1 MQSCTEDW
9 AENELTLDGKIS
21 TTISVTVPQL
31 PDAHPQT
38 RAMAMKPE
46 MTNLYLAVFD
56 ENGYLLEYVKADNTT
71 EMAREN
77 EVEYTFDVRLT
88 PTDFR
93 TIVHFIGNAPETVS
107 FGTETETIGRLFTEN
122 GDHAYWERVV
132 FPNGIKKDANGYLS
146 DEVTDIL
153 TDIRLVRNFAW
164 IKLTSNA
171 SNFVIDSYCVMN
183 TRTKGSVAPYN
194 TNSSEFVDFVHQQTY
209 DSLISKSYNGFI
221 PADAELNK
229 DTLDESTWFKANG
242 DTANYA
248 YYVYEREKPT
258 ADPTFILVKGTYT
271 NEVDSAIQNRY
282 YKVDLRQANGDYFPI
297 IRNFRYNITITTVKH
312 EGHET
317 ALEAVAGAGSGDVS
331 TAIETEDYTNIS
343 NNVARIFVSYTDTT
357 LVNQMNDLK
366 LRYKFMVFETEDA
379 DGNVVSSQQVLNDS
393 VTIKTDVSGTV
404 ISSYT
409 RANDDAADGWREI
422 TISTTPLETQ
432 RKSQDI
438 IIKGHV
444 TIGTGDAAKT
454 YELQRKVTINLR
466 PRYDMQL
473 VCDPTEIKKNLGEP
487 FDLIIKVPGG
497 LGSALFPLEFQLE
510 AKNQSMTPNMGDDL
524 PVVTGKSIIA
534 DNSTKTTIGFIK
546 NLEWDDYNALTN
558 VGGYK
563 SVVCHFKS
571 NKAISA
577 TRIYAQNKYFN
588 QASCNLGNY
597 DAKTFSNLTFNPAK
611 LPTSLEQSINFTF
624 TMSKLPTQ
632 GYVKV
637 GLSNLAPAE
646 DETRLI
652 NVGVEDGIAYY
663 NFNPEQTTET
673 LKLINTATGVEAKVT
688 LSAHQFE
695 DAEKSMSY
703 DPNEFRNLTF
713 NPGVIFNS
721 VNQNVAFSFNMT
733 AMPSGDVT
741 VVLTYL
747 EPAST
752 ETRLTLVK
760 DEGNVKYYTFKPTAL
775 NNTLQLQNTAS
786 GVTAKV
792 QLSAT
797 NFPNAEKTMQIR
809 NGYIIPAGNIN
820 VGNNQ
825 NISESNYWPTEFT
838 LYTQNPGK
846 KENPTG
852 YITSFTATRNGSNGS
867 DIELS
872 TEQYQAIM
880 NNGENIYVRFRT
892 GSWIS
897 GYTYYVAEVPIET
910 VMKQVY
916 TIGQDKFKK
925 Q

>member
-1 MQSCTEDW
+1 MKKILYILFCLIPLLAMQSCTEDL

-71 EMAREN
+71 VMARKN
-77 EVEYTFDVRLT
+77 ETEYLFNVSLT
-88 PTDFR
+88 PTDFC

-122 GDHAYWERVV
+122 GYEAYWERVV
-132 FPNGIKKDANGYLS
+132 FPNGIKKGTDGKLS
-146 DEVTDIL
+146 SEVTGIL
-153 TDIRLVRNFAW
+153 ADIRLVRNFAW

-194 TNSSEFVDFVHQQTY
+194 TNSSEFADFVNRQTY
-209 DSLISKSYNGFI
+209 DLISKSYNGFI

-229 DTLDESTWFKANG
+229 AIPNESLWFKANG
-242 DTANYA
+242 VDSENYA

-271 NEVDSAIQNRY
+271 PEGGSAIPNRY
-282 YKVDLRQANGDYFPI
+282 YKVDLRKANGDYFPI
-297 IRNFRYNITITTVKH
+297 IRNFRYNLTITTVKH

-317 ALEAVAGAGSGDVS
+317 AQEAVAGAGSGDVS

-357 LVNQMNDLK
+357 LVNQMSDLK

-379 DGNVVSSQQVLNDS
+379 GGNVVTPQQILNGDAN
-393 VTIKTDVSGTV
+393 VTIDTDIPGTV
-404 ISSYT
+404 ISSLS
-409 RANDDAADGWREI
+409 RAGADATDGWREI
-422 TISTTPLETQ
+422 TISTTELETQ

-466 PRYDMQL
+466 QRYDMQL
-473 VCDPTEIKKNLGEP
+473 VCDPEEIQKKVGEP
-487 FDLIIKVPGG
+487 FDVIIKVPGG

-534 DNSTKTTIGFIK
+534 GNSTKTTIGFIK

-577 TRIYAQNKYFN
+577 TDIYAQNKYFN

-597 DAKTFSNLTFNPAK
+597 DAKTFSNLTFDPAK

-632 GYVKV
+632 GYVRV

-695 DAEKSMSY
+695 DAS
-703 DPNEFRNLTF
+703 
-713 NPGVIFNS
+713 
-721 VNQNVAFSFNMT
+721 
-733 AMPSGDVT
+733 
-741 VVLTYL
+741 
-747 EPAST
+747 AS
-752 ETRLTLVK
+752 
-760 DEGNVKYYTFKPTAL
+760 
-775 NNTLQLQNTAS
+775 
-786 GVTAKV
+786 
-792 QLSAT
+792 LSS
-797 NFPNAEKTMQIR
+797 KIV
-809 NGYIIPAGNIN
+809 IPAGNIKLTHQN
-820 VGNNQ
+820 LSSNERDYEIYIKDPKTYNN
-825 NISESNYWPTEFT
+825 
-838 LYTQNPGK
+838 
-846 KENPTG
+846 
-852 YITSFTATRNGSNGS
+852 TSTNSPIASFRARRGGSNPQA
-867 DIELS
+867 IEIS
-872 TEQYQAIM
+872 AEQYQQIQD
-880 NNGENIYVRFRT
+880 GWIYIKHIRW
-892 GSWIS
+892 SS
-897 GYTYYVAEVPIET
+897 TYYARIKLEDLLRDGGAAPEFN
-910 VMKQVY
+910 Y
-916 TIGQDKFKK
+916 
-925 Q
+925 

>member
-71 EMAREN
+71 QMATKN
-77 EVEYTFDVRLT
+77 ETEYTFNVRLT

-107 FGTETETIGRLFTEN
+107 FGTETETIGRLFTEKGN
-122 GDHAYWERVV
+122 EAYWERVV
-132 FPNGIKKDANGYLS
+132 FPNGIKKGTDGKLS
-146 DEVTDIL
+146 SEVTGIL
-153 TDIRLVRNFAW
+153 ADIRLVRNFAW

-194 TNSSEFVDFVHQQTY
+194 TNSSEFAEFANQQTY
-209 DSLISKSYNGFI
+209 TDLINERYNGFI

-229 DTLDESTWFKANG
+229 AIPNESAWFKANG
-242 DTANYA
+242 DFDNYA

-271 NEVDSAIQNRY
+271 PEGGSASQNGY

-312 EGHET
+312 EGHAT

-393 VTIKTDVSGTV
+393 VTIKTDDPGTV

-409 RANDDAADGWREI
+409 IANDDAADGWREI
-422 TISTTPLETQ
+422 TISTTELELGAS

-438 IIKGHV
+438 IIKGKV
-444 TIGTGDAAKT
+444 TIGNGNAAKT

-466 PRYDMQL
+466 QRYDMQL
-473 VCDPTEIKKNLGEP
+473 VCDPGEIQKKVGEP
-487 FDLIIKVPGG
+487 FDVIIKVPGG

-510 AKNQSMTPNMGDDL
+510 AANQSMTPDKGDDL

-546 NLEWDDYNALTN
+546 HLEWDDYNALTN

-577 TRIYAQNKYFN
+577 TDIYAQNKYFN
-588 QASCNLGNY
+588 QASTELKNY
-597 DAKTFSNLTFNPAK
+597 TASTFTNLTFNPAT
-611 LPTSLEQSINFTF
+611 LPQTADAKMTFTF
-624 TMSKLPTQ
+624 TMSRIPEQ
-632 GYVKV
+632 GYVTV
-637 GLSNLAPAE
+637 ALSGLEPAN
-646 DETRLI
+646 DETPLTY
-652 NVGVEDGIAYY
+652 VGVVDGKAGYS
-663 NFNPEQTTET
+663 FNPSDLTET
-673 LKLINTATGVEAKVT
+673 LELKTTDANLTSVEVA
-688 LSAHQFE
+688 LSAYHFE
-695 DAEKSMSY
+695 DAS
-703 DPNEFRNLTF
+703 
-713 NPGVIFNS
+713 
-721 VNQNVAFSFNMT
+721 
-733 AMPSGDVT
+733 
-741 VVLTYL
+741 
-747 EPAST
+747 AS
-752 ETRLTLVK
+752 L
-760 DEGNVKYYTFKPTAL
+760 
-775 NNTLQLQNTAS
+775 AS
-786 GVTAKV
+786 KIV
-792 QLSAT
+792 
-797 NFPNAEKTMQIR
+797 
-809 NGYIIPAGNIN
+809 IPAGKIK
-820 VGNNQ
+820 VSNNWIQ
-825 NISESNYWPTEFT
+825 NNTEFT
-838 LYTQNPGK
+838 IYSS
-846 KENPTG
+846 NPTNSNAKVIG
-852 YITSFTATRNGSNGS
+852 SFKANNNGTNQEP
-867 DIELS
+867 IELNL
-872 TEQYQAIM
+872 TADEYQTMI
-880 NNGENIYVRFRT
+880 NNNTTIYVTFKYSYWTLT
-892 GSWIS
+892 GTVKFNSLISEDGTTINNFSW
-897 GYTYYVAEVPIET
+897 
-910 VMKQVY
+910 
-916 TIGQDKFKK
+916 
-925 Q
+925 

>member
-1 MQSCTEDW
+1 MKKILYILFCLIPLLAMQSCTEDL

-56 ENGYLLEYVKADNTT
+56 ENGYLLEYVKADYTT
-71 EMAREN
+71 QMATEN
-77 EVEYTFDVRLT
+77 EVEYTFKVSLT

-107 FGTETETIGRLFTEN
+107 FGTETETIGRLFTKDGNE
-122 GDHAYWERVV
+122 AYWERVV
-132 FPNGIKKDANGYLS
+132 FPNGIKKDANGNLS
-146 DEVTDIL
+146 SEVTGIL

-194 TNSSEFVDFVHQQTY
+194 TNSSEFADFANQQTY
-209 DSLISKSYNGFI
+209 AHLISEGYNGFI

-229 DTLDESTWFKANG
+229 AIPNESLWFKANG
-242 DTANYA
+242 VDSENYA

-271 NEVDSAIQNRY
+271 PEGGSASQNRY

-317 ALEAVAGAGSGDVS
+317 AQEAVAGAGSGDVS

-357 LVNQMNDLK
+357 LVNQMSDLK

-379 DGNVVSSQQVLNDS
+379 DGNVVSNQQVLNDS
-393 VTIKTDVSGTV
+393 VTIKTETPGTV
-404 ISSYT
+404 ISSLS
-409 RANDDAADGWREI
+409 RAGADATDGWREI
-422 TISTTPLETQ
+422 TISTTELGAS

-466 PRYDMQL
+466 QRYDMQL
-473 VCDPTEIKKNLGEP
+473 VCDPTEIQKKVGEP
-487 FDLIIKVPGG
+487 FDVIIKVPGG
-497 LGSALFPLEFQLE
+497 LGSAFFPLEFQLE
-510 AKNQSMTPNMGDDL
+510 AANQSMTPDKGDDL

-534 DNSTKTTIGFIK
+534 ANSTKTTIGFIK
-546 NLEWDDYNALTN
+546 HLEWDDYNALTN

-577 TRIYAQNKYFN
+577 TDIYAQNKYFN

-597 DAKTFSNLTFNPAK
+597 DVKTFSNLTFNPAK
-611 LPTSLEQSINFTF
+611 LPTSLEQSIDFTF
-624 TMSKLPTQ
+624 TMSELPGQ
-632 GYVKV
+632 GYVRV

-646 DETRLI
+646 DETRLTF
-652 NVGVEDGIAYY
+652 VGVENDIAYY
-663 NFNPEQTTET
+663 NFNPEKTTET
-673 LKLINTATGVEAKVT
+673 LKLKNTTTTGTAKVT
-688 LSAHQFE
+688 LSAYHFE
-695 DAEKSMSY
+695 DAEKSIYSKI
-703 DPNEFRNLTF
+703 
-713 NPGVIFNS
+713 V
-721 VNQNVAFSFNMT
+721 
-733 AMPSGDVT
+733 
-741 VVLTYL
+741 
-747 EPAST
+747 
-752 ETRLTLVK
+752 
-760 DEGNVKYYTFKPTAL
+760 
-775 NNTLQLQNTAS
+775 
-786 GVTAKV
+786 
-792 QLSAT
+792 
-797 NFPNAEKTMQIR
+797 
-809 NGYIIPAGNIN
+809 IPAGHIQ
-820 VGNNQ
+820 VGDNGG
-825 NISESNYWPTEFT
+825 ERTFY
-838 LYTQNPGK
+838 LYTNNPGK
-846 KENPTG
+846 NWQTG
-852 YITSFTATRNGSNGS
+852 SFSYFTASNGGSNPQ
-867 DIELS
+867 DIDVTDKYIDIPED
-872 TEQYQAIM
+872 ERYVYVQYRI
-880 NNGENIYVRFRT
+880 EYSFIITF
-892 GSWIS
+892 
-897 GYTYYVAEVPIET
+897 YTYHVAKVKLEELLKGPVTLDFEE
-910 VMKQVY
+910 Q
-916 TIGQDKFKK
+916 
-925 Q
+925 